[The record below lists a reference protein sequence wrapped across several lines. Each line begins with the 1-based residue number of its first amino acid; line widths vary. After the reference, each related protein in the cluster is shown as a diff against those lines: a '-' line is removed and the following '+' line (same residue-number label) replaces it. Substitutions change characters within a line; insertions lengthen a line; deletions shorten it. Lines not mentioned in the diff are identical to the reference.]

1 MLQNLRNNVSGPIA
15 LGLLALIAL
24 SFVFVG
30 VGGTYNFFSG
40 EYAARVDGDEI
51 GLGLFEARYREFLRE
66 NPSLATASDAERR
79 QLRRQLL
86 DNLIYE
92 QLLENFLD
100 DSGYRIGDAQVVASI
115 RGIPDFQ
122 TDGEFS
128 REAYNAALLSA
139 GRNSSEFEFAQRM
152 NLRRQQ
158 LRLAIA
164 ATAVITPAEY
174 RRYINLMT
182 EQRLV
187 TIATFAPD
195 TVSTGIAVSD
205 DEIAAY
211 YEQNPA
217 LFELPESADVT
228 YVMISRDAVAA
239 GIEVSEETLAEYYEE
254 NRYRYLQDEQ
264 REARHIL
271 LVSGDDA
278 AAAESRANAL
288 LARLRNGESFAALA
302 REFSDDAGTADNGGA
317 FPAQTRSQFSAE
329 LGSAVFALEPGDID
343 GPIRTDFGFHIVRLD
358 RVLPRGAPPLEQL
371 RGELLAEIRERD
383 VDAAYRALENDLGSA
398 LFDTDDIVVAAAAI
412 GAEVQR
418 VAGITRSG
426 GGPFG
431 NNQLAIDT
439 IFDPAILTTGQTS
452 ELVELDN
459 ARSAVFRVSR
469 HNEASR
475 QALDEVRESIRGILT
490 ADRIESL
497 LSARADALLAE
508 VEAGAEFRSA
518 AEAAAAE
525 VSEPVLLSRQ
535 DPDSVDSAVFY
546 SVFAA
551 GRPAEPVLDVVRTS
565 DGAYAVYSLDAVVP
579 GKPEAIPLAQR
590 DTAKLF
596 RARQSGLRDFTA
608 FLLALREEAKVVV
621 NEEAVAATDFL
632 Q

>member
-1 MLQNLRNNVSGPIA
+1 MLQNLRNNISGPIA
-15 LGLLALIAL
+15 LGLLVLIAL

-51 GLGLFEARYREFLRE
+51 SLAVFEARYRDVLRD

-115 RGIPDFQ
+115 REIPDFQ

-254 NRYRYLQDEQ
+254 NRYRYLQDER

-278 AAAESRANAL
+278 DAAESQANAL
-288 LARLRNGESFAALA
+288 LARLRDGESFAALA
-302 REFSDDAGTADNGGA
+302 REFSGDAGTADNGGA
-317 FPAQTRSQFSAE
+317 FPAQTRSQFSPE

-343 GPIRTDFGFHIVRLD
+343 GPIRTNFGFHIVRLD

-383 VDAAYRALENDLGSA
+383 VDAAYRTLENDLGSA
-398 LFDTDDIVVAAAAI
+398 LFDTGDIVVAAAAI
-412 GAEVQR
+412 GADVER
-418 VAGITRSG
+418 AEGITRSG

-475 QALDEVRESIRGILT
+475 QALDDVRESIRGTLT
-490 ADRIESL
+490 ADRIESM

-535 DPDSVDSAVFY
+535 DPDATDSAVFY

-551 GRPAEPVLDVVRTS
+551 GRPAEPVRDVVRTS

-596 RARQSGLRDFTA
+596 RARESGLRDFTA